1 MSSGAPAS
9 PPADRPASRVI
20 PGLVQVQVVNY
31 LRTDL
36 TLACIE
42 SIRRQTYANRRILV
56 IDNASTEESRLCLQ
70 GAGGDFALIANKE
83 NLGWGAGHNA
93 GFAYAGFP
101 SDPEYYLVVN
111 NDAELAPDCLSELVE
126 TLESHPGCAIASPM
140 IYKDASRSAVDNV
153 GFNLSY
159 RYFVPLDWGY
169 IAGDHRRH
177 FRSGSRQVTWSDD
190 TVSLMRRGPLLSAA
204 GYDESFF
211 MYVDETDLAYR
222 LGRMGHAIRVNYR
235 AVAYH
240 GGKGS
245 SRGEVSVFS
254 LRCKFRNWYRFH
266 RKHFGAL
273 HLPYVWLWLAS
284 MYLLKAC
291 QLVRSGRAGALA
303 ELTRAL
309 AGNQPL
315 PGRSPRP
322 PSPAPGKSRIGVAH
336 D

>member
-1 MSSGAPAS
+1 MSPVAQAARSSGIP
-9 PPADRPASRVI
+9 RPGVV

-36 TLACIE
+36 TLSCIE

-56 IDNASTEESRLCLQ
+56 IDNASTVDSRKSLE
-70 GAGGDFALIANKE
+70 GAGNDLTLIANE
-83 NLGWGAGHNA
+83 RNLGWGAAHNA
-93 GFAYAGFP
+93 GFAYAGFG
-101 SDPEYYLVVN
+101 SDPEFYLVVN
-111 NDAELAPDCLSELVE
+111 NDALLEPGCLSELVD
-126 TLESHPGCAIASPM
+126 TLESDPECAIASPM

-159 RYFVPLDWGY
+159 RYFLPLDWSY
-169 IAGDHRRH
+169 IARDHRRVIQAGT
-177 FRSGSRQVTWSDD
+177 RRVTWSDD
-190 TVSLMRRGPLLSAA
+190 TVSLMRRGPLLDAA
-204 GYDESFF
+204 GYDREYF

-222 LGRMGHAIRVNYR
+222 IGRMGHSIRVNYR

-245 SRGEVSVFS
+245 SRGEISVFS

-266 RKHFGAL
+266 RKHFGVL

-284 MYLLKAC
+284 MYLLKAF
-291 QLVRSGRAGALA
+291 QLIRSGRAGALA

-309 AGNQPL
+309 LRNAPLAGPD
-315 PGRSPRP
+315 RRE
-322 PSPAPGKSRIGVAH
+322 PATTGAIH